1 MFLPK
6 PFSFMFVYFVL
17 SLSTHLFSF
26 LAEVETVFKPWLMD
40 ETEKALDKKILACT
54 LLDCEKLIT

>member
-26 LAEVETVFKPWLMD
+26 LVQ
-40 ETEKALDKKILACT
+40 ALADG
-54 LLDCEKLIT
+54 

>member
-17 SLSTHLFSF
+17 SLSTPLLFPCRSRDSVQA
-26 LAEVETVFKPWLMD
+26 LAD
-40 ETEKALDKKILACT
+40 G
-54 LLDCEKLIT
+54 